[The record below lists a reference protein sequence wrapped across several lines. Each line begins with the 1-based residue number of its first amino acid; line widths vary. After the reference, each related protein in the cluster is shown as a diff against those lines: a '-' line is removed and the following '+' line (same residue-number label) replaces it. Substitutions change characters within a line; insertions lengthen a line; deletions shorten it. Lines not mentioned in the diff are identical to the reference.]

1 MNGLFIALKVVY
13 VIICVV
19 LVAIVLMQ
27 EGKNA
32 GLGTIGGVAETYW
45 GKNKSRS
52 IEGKLVLITRILAVA
67 FIGLSILLNMG
78 FWTK

>member
-32 GLGTIGGVAETYW
+32 GLGAVGGVAETYW

-52 IEGKLVLITRILAVA
+52 MEGKLVLITRILAVA